1 MVGGLRG
8 AAEYELLIG
17 RGGSGARGMLAQT
30 GMHLYVLL
38 LIVIGNV
45 VYFRH
50 RRGGGGA

>member
-17 RGGSGARGMLAQT
+17 KGGSGARSMLAQT
-30 GMHLYVLL
+30 SMHLYVLL

-45 VYFRH
+45 VYFRN
-50 RRGGGGA
+50 RRTGGSA